1 MHLKNK
7 TVLISCKDCHMV
19 YEKENYEK
27 FICTRCK
34 HKVTKRIDHSLQV
47 SLALVICAILLY
59 IPAMLYPIMEVT
71 KLGVNIESTILGG
84 VISFLEYENYFIAS
98 VIFIASVV
106 IPMIKLVGLLLIFVS
121 LKINVK
127 INNKKKIL
135 IYKFV
140 EAIGK
145 WSMIDIY
152 VVAILASVVQLDELF
167 NIKGGV
173 AATSFALMV
182 ILTMIAANRFDTRII
197 WDE

>member
-1 MHLKNK
+1 M
-7 TVLISCKDCHMV
+7 VLISCKNCHKV
-19 YEKENYEK
+19 YEKIDYEN
-27 FICTRCK
+27 FVCDRCK
-34 HKVTKRIDHSLQV
+34 HKVSKRIENSLQV

-71 KLGVNIESTILGG
+71 KLGVNIESTILEG
-84 VISFLEYENYFIAS
+84 VISFLEYGNYFIAS

-106 IPMIKLVGLLLIFVS
+106 IPMIKLVGLLFIFIT
-121 LKINVK
+121 LKVNVRME
-127 INNKKKIL
+127 NKRKVI

>member
-1 MHLKNK
+1 M
-7 TVLISCKDCHMV
+7 VLISCRNCHKV
-19 YEKENYEK
+19 YEKDNYNE

-34 HKVTKRIDHSLQV
+34 HKVTRRIDNSLQI

-71 KLGVNIESTILGG
+71 KFGVNIQSTILEG
-84 VISFLEYENYFIAS
+84 VISFLDMESYFIAI
-98 VIFIASVV
+98 VIFTASVV
-106 IPMIKLVGLLLIFVS
+106 IPMIKLVGLLFIFIS

-127 INNKKKIL
+127 MQNKTKIL
-135 IYKFV
+135 IYKFI
-140 EAIGK
+140 ETIGK

-152 VVAILASVVQLDELF
+152 VVAILASVVQLDEIF
-167 NIKGGV
+167 NIKGGL

>member
-1 MHLKNK
+1 M
-7 TVLISCKDCHMV
+7 VLISCRNCHKV
-19 YEKENYEK
+19 YEKDNYNG

-34 HKVTKRIDHSLQV
+34 HKVTRRIDNSLQI

-71 KLGVNIESTILGG
+71 KFGVNIQSTILEG
-84 VISFLEYENYFIAS
+84 VISFLDMESYFIAI
-98 VIFIASVV
+98 VIFTASVV
-106 IPMIKLVGLLLIFVS
+106 IPMIKLVGLLFIFIS

-127 INNKKKIL
+127 MQNNKKIL
-135 IYKFV
+135 IFKFV

-152 VVAILASVVQLDELF
+152 VVALLASIVQLDEIF
-167 NIKGGV
+167 NIKGGI